1 MIKLLIDN
9 PLLLLFLVAAI
20 GYPLGHV
27 KIFGRSLGIA
37 AVLFVGLA
45 MGALDPN
52 MKLPEVI
59 YLLGVV
65 LFVYTIGISS
75 GAGFVA
81 SFRRKGLRDNALVAG
96 MLLLAM
102 FLTMAL
108 AWVLKLR
115 AGVAAG
121 MYAGSLTNTP
131 ALAGVLEYIK
141 GNAPEGLREAL
152 LAEPVVGYSIAYP
165 IGVLGM
171 IAAIEFAQRIWKPN
185 YAEEALRLRDLGATN
200 QSFVNRT
207 LRVTK
212 PVGNQRVAD
221 IMYGHSWNVI
231 FGRMQRGTELSLVLS
246 TTRLQQGDLVSV
258 IGPLQDVEAVI
269 QHLGEPTSEHPE
281 LDRSKLDYRRMFVS
295 NPALFGRSLMELQ
308 LPQRFGALITRVRR
322 GDIELV
328 PHRDTVLE
336 PGDRV
341 RVVAPRDQMA
351 ELGTYFGDSYKM
363 LSEIDVMTFGL
374 GIALG
379 LLLGTIPIPL
389 PGGIVFK
396 LGFAGGPLV
405 VSLILGAVARTGPLV
420 WIMPYSANLT
430 LRQIGLI
437 LFLAGVGTRSGYAF
451 VSTFAQSGGLSILLA
466 GAAVTCITAIAT
478 LWIGYKL
485 LHIPMSL
492 LIGMLSG
499 LQTQPAVL
507 GYSLEQ
513 TKNDLPNIGYAT
525 VYPIAMIVK
534 ILLAQLLLAMLP
546 R

>member
-27 KIFGRSLGIA
+27 KLFGRSLGIA

-45 MGALDPN
+45 MGALHPD

-81 SFRRKGLRDNALVAG
+81 SFRRKGLRDNALIAG
-96 MLLLAM
+96 MLVLGMLLT
-102 FLTMAL
+102 LVL
-108 AWVLKLR
+108 AWLLKLR
-115 AGVAAG
+115 PGVAAG

-141 GNAPEGLREAL
+141 GSAPEGLRESL

-171 IAAIEFAQRIWKPN
+171 IAAIEVAQRIWKPN
-185 YAEEALRLRDLGATN
+185 YVAEALSLRDLGATN
-200 QSFVNRT
+200 QNFVNRT
-207 LRVTK
+207 VRVTK
-212 PVGNQRVAD
+212 AAGNQRVAD
-221 IMYGHSWNVI
+221 IMYRQTWNVI
-231 FGRMQRGTELSLVLS
+231 FGRMQRGDELSLVLS

-258 IGPLQDVEAVI
+258 IGPPEDVNAVVEV
-269 QHLGEPTSEHPE
+269 LGEATEEHPE

-295 NPALFGRSLMELQ
+295 NPALFGRSLAELQ

-328 PHRDTVLE
+328 PHRDMVLE

-341 RVVAPRDQMA
+341 RVVAPRDQMEA
-351 ELGTYFGDSYKM
+351 LGKYFGDSYKM

-466 GAAVTCITAIAT
+466 GAVVTCVTAVAT
-478 LWIGYKL
+478 LWVGYKKL
-485 LHIPMSL
+485 RIPMSL

-525 VYPIAMIVK
+525 VYPVAMIAK
-534 ILLAQLLLAMLP
+534 ILLAQLILAVVK
-546 R
+546 